1 MSLEQELAPFDY
13 DLPDECIAVHPLA
26 ERSESKLL
34 VLDNSDQHID
44 SFVSRISECFK
55 PGDVLVLNNTR
66 VLHARVSA
74 RRASGGKVEAFF
86 LQDKPDLEGCYTALM
101 KPSRRLKEGEVLTV
115 EGLDATIRLLE
126 RQEDGQWR
134 IKPSIPA
141 AQLMA
146 EAGDVPIPPY
156 LKRESQVSD
165 QERYQTVFAQQS
177 GAVAAPTAGLHFT
190 PELLEELRAR
200 GVSIHFITLHV
211 GIGTFRNLREEDLIN
226 NRLHSEWYSIPS
238 ETLIALRE
246 CKRHGGAVFAC
257 GTTVTRTLESAY
269 LEFPTY
275 FVLDEDNPLNLRDIL
290 SISSYTNIFIR
301 EGFTFHVVDGLLTNF
316 HLPKSSLLMLV
327 SAFAGRERV
336 LRAYRHAIASRYR
349 FFSYGDAMLITPPR

>member
-44 SFVSRISECFK
+44 SFVSRINECFK

-86 LQDKPDLEGCYTALM
+86 LQDKPDSEGCYTALM

-115 EGLDATIRLLE
+115 ERLDATIRLLE
-126 RQEDGQWR
+126 RQDDGQWR

-141 AQLMA
+141 GQLMS

-156 LKRESQVSD
+156 LKRESQISD
-165 QERYQTVFAQQS
+165 QERYQTVM
-177 GAVAAPTAGLHFT
+177 
-190 PELLEELRAR
+190 
-200 GVSIHFITLHV
+200 
-211 GIGTFRNLREEDLIN
+211 
-226 NRLHSEWYSIPS
+226 
-238 ETLIALRE
+238 
-246 CKRHGGAVFAC
+246 
-257 GTTVTRTLESAY
+257 
-269 LEFPTY
+269 
-275 FVLDEDNPLNLRDIL
+275 
-290 SISSYTNIFIR
+290 
-301 EGFTFHVVDGLLTNF
+301 
-316 HLPKSSLLMLV
+316 SL
-327 SAFAGRERV
+327 
-336 LRAYRHAIASRYR
+336 
-349 FFSYGDAMLITPPR
+349 